1 MIATK
6 KVKAIFWPWLL
17 ILAWEKF
24 YDIGARFWNFFL
36 SWIGSKGKVA
46 GKKLRGKKSRVGDKS
61 NNNTEEE
68 ERAKEVIQE
77 MATVK

>member
-24 YDIGARFWNFFL
+24 YDIGARFWNFFYRGL
-36 SWIGSKGKVA
+36 DRRERWPGRNY
-46 GKKLRGKKSRVGDKS
+46 GKKKVESGIKVIIIQKRKKGLK
-61 NNNTEEE
+61 
-68 ERAKEVIQE
+68 K
-77 MATVK
+77 